1 MVHPLFFSPFRSH
14 LILFGISYISQN
26 ASWKPPENVL
36 QLIGSSCCVIWVGR
50 RRDEDRKSEGGKPF
64 QLRKSE
70 GHQLLK
76 TQHVVWL
83 HYHIMDYWCDC
94 HWRNCHLCLFCDG
107 FFSDCWMWKWPT
119 APSYLILGWLQH
131 LKFEGDVLHVFFCVI
146 PTLRAMCCLAS
157 SMPLI
162 KYEGEQ
168 HTTLGEIYDLRS
180 CFLMTL
186 VILWLVL

>member
-1 MVHPLFFSPFRSH
+1 MPLE
-14 LILFGISYISQN
+14 N
-26 ASWKPPENVL
+26 TPENVL

-50 RRDEDRKSEGGKPF
+50 RRDEDRMSEGGKPF

-94 HWRNCHLCLFCDG
+94 HWRSCHLCLFCDG
-107 FFSDCWMWKWPT
+107 FFSDWECENGQQPLPT
-119 APSYLILGWLQH
+119 WFSVADYNIWNSKVMFYM
-131 LKFEGDVLHVFFCVI
+131 FFFRVI
-146 PTLRAMCCLAS
+146 PTLRVTWSLAS

-162 KYEGEQ
+162 KYEGEN
-168 HTTLGEIYDLRS
+168 HTTLGEIYDLRL

-186 VILWLVL
+186 VIFWLTRLDNCWLDES